1 MARTPRV
8 GGLRTTSDPALA
20 QADSESSALP
30 DSKTGVYQFRS
41 RATALRMSLKRRRIE
56 RGPEGEREE
65 VVPRTRDDYEA
76 PLDWVLFENNYF
88 ETPSKELAEAI
99 IAAAKKN
106 GTYGVGAEVWS
117 LSDERAAQDA
127 ARERELRALIESRPD
142 IAAKVLTP
150 GTSDDFKLPAVP
162 A

>member
-20 QADSESSALP
+20 QAEEPSALP
-30 DSKTGVYQFRS
+30 NPKTGVYQFRS
-41 RATALRMSLKRRRIE
+41 RAASLRMSLKRRRIE
-56 RGPEGEREE
+56 RGPEGEKEE
-65 VVPRTRDDYEA
+65 VRPRTKDEDV
-76 PLDWVLFENNYF
+76 PLDWVFFENNYF
-88 ETPSKELAEAI
+88 ETPSKELADAI
-99 IAAAKKN
+99 IAKAKQN

-117 LSDERAAQDA
+117 LTDERHAQDA

-150 GTSDDFKLPAVP
+150 GSTDDFKLPP
-162 A
+162 ATA